1 MNNSVSITFAPILLR
16 AYVISLPLQTPI
28 FLLVAGQK
36 STCTLTV
43 QPPEQT
49 EEIRKGLHSNSVDNS
64 ANLDFSLLSSFQQSN
79 L

>member
-1 MNNSVSITFAPILLR
+1 MNNPVSITFAPMLCP
-16 AYVISLPLQTPI
+16 AYVISLPLQTHI
-28 FLLVAGQK
+28 LLLVAGQK

-49 EEIRKGLHSNSVDNS
+49 EEIREDLHSNSVDKS
-64 ANLDFSLLSSFQQSN
+64 ANLEFSLLSSVQQSN